1 MKKDSLNVVERVTH
15 ETPKWF
21 KIVRNVGLG
30 LTALSGAI
38 LAAPIALPTAVVSVA
53 GYLALG
59 GAIASAVAQTAVKID
74 EADQADSETKKVN

>member
-1 MKKDSLNVVERVTH
+1 MKKDSLNIVDRVTN

-21 KIVRNVGLG
+21 KLVRNVGLV
-30 LTALSGAI
+30 LTALSGTL
-38 LAAPIALPTAVVSVA
+38 LAAPIGLPATVLTVA

-74 EADQADSETKKVN
+74 ETEQKKK

>member
-1 MKKDSLNVVERVTH
+1 MKKDSLNLVERVTN

-21 KIVRNVGLG
+21 KIVRNVGLA
-30 LTALSGAI
+30 LTAISGTI
-38 LAAPIALPTAVVSVA
+38 LAAPIVFLPATVVSIA

-74 EADQADSETKKVN
+74 EADNDPNKK

>member
-1 MKKDSLNVVERVTH
+1 MKKDSLNLVERVTN

-21 KIVRNVGLG
+21 KIVRNVGLA
-30 LTALSGAI
+30 LTAISGTI
-38 LAAPIALPTAVVSVA
+38 LAAPVVLPATIITVA

-74 EADQADSETKKVN
+74 EADNDPNKK

>member
-1 MKKDSLNVVERVTH
+1 MQKDSLNVVERVTH

-38 LAAPIALPTAVVSVA
+38 LAAPIALPAAVVSVA

-74 EADQADSETKKVN
+74 EADQAESEKKKVN

>member
-1 MKKDSLNVVERVTH
+1 MKKDSLNIVERVTN

-21 KIVRNVGLG
+21 KIVRNVGLA
-30 LTALSGAI
+30 LTAISGTL
-38 LAAPIALPTAVVSVA
+38 LAAPIGLPVVVVNIA

-74 EADQADSETKKVN
+74 EADQNK

>member
-1 MKKDSLNVVERVTH
+1 MKKDSLNIVERVTN

-21 KIVRNVGLG
+21 KIVRNVGLT
-30 LTALSGAI
+30 LTAISGTL
-38 LAAPIALPTAVVSVA
+38 LAAPIGLPVVVINIA

-74 EADQADSETKKVN
+74 EADQDK

>member
-1 MKKDSLNVVERVTH
+1 MKKDSLNIVERVTH

-21 KIVRNVGLG
+21 KIVRNVGLA
-30 LTALSGAI
+30 LTAISGTI
-38 LAAPIALPTAVVSVA
+38 LAAPIALPATVVSVA

-74 EADQADSETKKVN
+74 EADAEQNKK

>member
-38 LAAPIALPTAVVSVA
+38 LAAPIALPAAVVSVA

>member
-38 LAAPIALPTAVVSVA
+38 LAAPIALPAAVVSVA

-74 EADQADSETKKVN
+74 EADQAESETKKVN

>member
-1 MKKDSLNVVERVTH
+1 MKKDSLNIVDRVTN

-21 KIVRNVGLG
+21 KLVRNVGLV
-30 LTALSGAI
+30 LTALSGTL
-38 LAAPIALPTAVVSVA
+38 LAAPIGLPATVLTVA

-74 EADQADSETKKVN
+74 ETE